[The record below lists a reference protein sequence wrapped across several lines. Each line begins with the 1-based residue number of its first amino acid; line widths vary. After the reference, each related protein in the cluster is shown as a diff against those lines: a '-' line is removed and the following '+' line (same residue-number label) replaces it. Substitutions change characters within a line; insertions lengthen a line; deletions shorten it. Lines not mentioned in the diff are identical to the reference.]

1 MNTSR
6 TVGSRE
12 LKTRL
17 GTYLE
22 RVRNGETLI
31 LTDRGRPVAELK
43 PITRKRDGLE
53 ARLDELA
60 ALGIITKPVH
70 RKLSPFK
77 PIRGIKHGLTS
88 AILED
93 RKERF

>member
-43 PITRKRDGLE
+43 PITRSRDPIE
-53 ARLDELA
+53 ARMDEMA
-60 ALGIITKPVH
+60 ALGLITRAT
-70 RKLSPFK
+70 RKKLTPFK
-77 PIRGIKHGLTS
+77 PIKGVKGSLSS
-88 AILED
+88 AIIED
-93 RKERF
+93 RKDRF

>member
-1 MNTSR
+1 
-6 TVGSRE
+6 

-17 GTYLE
+17 GTYLG

-43 PITRKRDGLE
+43 PITRKRDGIE

-60 ALGIITKPVH
+60 ALGLITRATKRMTH
-70 RKLSPFK
+70 FK
-77 PIRGIKHGLTS
+77 PIKGVKGGLS
-88 AILED
+88 AAVIEGRKD
-93 RKERF
+93 RF